1 MLGAAA
7 ACSPHHVAPSPHR
20 SAVAT
25 KSTPTAGT
33 SEPAA
38 SAPPGAP
45 NAQAVPAAE
54 VDRGSTSTRSVAL
67 TFHGA
72 GDPALATRL
81 LSEAE
86 NVGAHLTV
94 LAVGT
99 WLEANPSMA
108 ARILDGGHE
117 LGNHTW
123 SHRAMRTLDAEA
135 TFTEIERCAELLRRL
150 TGSAGRWFRP
160 SGTAH
165 ADATILAA
173 TARAGY
179 RTSLGYD
186 VDPLDYDDPGST
198 AITDRVLAGAQPGA
212 VVSLHLGHAGTVA
225 ALPAILDGLRARGL
239 AAVTTS
245 ALLGPA
251 Q

>member
-25 KSTPTAGT
+25 ENTPTAGA
-33 SEPAA
+33 SQPAG
-38 SAPPGAP
+38 SAPPGTPVAQGAP
-45 NAQAVPAAE
+45 AVE
-54 VDRGSTSTRSVAL
+54 VDRGPTTTRSVAL

-72 GDPALATRL
+72 GDPALATQL

-135 TFTEIERCAELLRRL
+135 TFAEIQRCAELLRRL
-150 TGSAGRWFRP
+150 TGTAGRWFRP

-173 TARAGY
+173 AGRGGY

-186 VDPLDYDDPGST
+186 VDPLDYNDPGAA
-198 AITDRVLAGAQPGA
+198 AISDRVLAAARPGA

-225 ALPAILDGLRARGL
+225 ALPVILDGLRSRGL

-245 ALLGPA
+245 TLLGPTR
-251 Q
+251 

>member
-1 MLGAAA
+1 M
-7 ACSPHHVAPSPHR
+7 
-20 SAVAT
+20 
-25 KSTPTAGT
+25 
-33 SEPAA
+33 
-38 SAPPGAP
+38 
-45 NAQAVPAAE
+45 
-54 VDRGSTSTRSVAL
+54 AL

-72 GDPALATRL
+72 GDPALATQL

-86 NVGAHLTV
+86 RAGAQLTV

-99 WLEANPSMA
+99 WLAANPAMA
-108 ARILDGGHE
+108 ARVLDGGHE

-123 SHRAMRTLDAEA
+123 SHGPMGTLDAGA
-135 TFTEIERCAELLRRL
+135 TFTEIQRCAELLRQV

-186 VDPLDYDDPGST
+186 VDPLDYDDPGPT
-198 AITDRVLAGAQPGA
+198 AITDRVLAGARPGA

-251 Q
+251 S